1 MARSVNGY
9 VTINVGVANG
19 HKPVA
24 ASHIISEEERNRR
37 ARRLRKDGWSYRRIA
52 AALDMSYASVCHL
65 LDGDEARVPMPYV
78 PALPPRRPAASPS
91 SSPTASPP
99 RSGSEGS
106 AAALPSRTGSL
117 PGSLE
122 EMAAQIVILQ
132 QRLDTVLALNEGH
145 RQSLARLERSM
156 VATLQNEHRALGQ
169 RLHASV
175 KALLERMLPT
185 SLRGW
190 TSSANDTAPEG
201 KHHEQD

>member
-1 MARSVNGY
+1 MARGVNGY

-19 HKPVA
+19 HTKVSA
-24 ASHIISEEERNRR
+24 TATLNEDERNRR

-65 LDGDEARVPMPYV
+65 LDGDEAR
-78 PALPPRRPAASPS
+78 LPPSLLPLG
-91 SSPTASPP
+91 PP
-99 RSGSEGS
+99 VRLPP
-106 AAALPSRTGSL
+106 AAALPQTVEAVAVSGVPVAL
-117 PGSLE
+117 PAAVSTARID
-122 EMAAQIVILQ
+122 EMTAQIVVLQ

-169 RLHASV
+169 RMHAAM
-175 KALLERMLPT
+175 KTLLERMIPS

-190 TSSANDTAPEG
+190 SAFAERVPDDQG
-201 KHHEQD
+201 